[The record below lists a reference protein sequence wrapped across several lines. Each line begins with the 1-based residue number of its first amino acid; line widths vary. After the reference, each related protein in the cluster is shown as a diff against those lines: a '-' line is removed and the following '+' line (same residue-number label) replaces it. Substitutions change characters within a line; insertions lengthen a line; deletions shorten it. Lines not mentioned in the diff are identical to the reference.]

1 MHLALPV
8 IAVLQQARTL
18 PDTIVARMVP
28 SSTTGFQT
36 VIAIAGSAAVL
47 LPYLLFGTAIWAAF
61 RMRKSFD
68 AARSSLDEIGRQLGA
83 LTDNA
88 NRIAA
93 DVASVTDTMRTQVD
107 SIHETVEYANRRAR
121 HAVTVLADRVDEF
134 NGALSAV
141 QQDTQQVIV
150 TALAA
155 LKGVRTGVS
164 ALRKHKRARPEPDD
178 SVDADDDETPPDL
191 PARPRLRRRAR
202 GDR

>member
-1 MHLALPV
+1 MHLALHLV
-8 IAVLQQARTL
+8 AVLQQARTL

-28 SSTTGFQT
+28 SPTTGFQT

-47 LPYLLFGTAIWAAF
+47 LPYLLFGTAIWAGF
-61 RMRKSFD
+61 RMRKSFE
-68 AARSSLDEIGRQLGA
+68 AARSSLDEIGRHLSA
-83 LTDNA
+83 LSEHA

-93 DVASVTDTMRTQVD
+93 DVASVTDTVRTQVD
-107 SIHETVEYANRRAR
+107 SMHETVEYANRRAR

-155 LKGVRTGVS
+155 LKGVRAGVS
-164 ALRKHKRARPEPDD
+164 ALRKRKRPSSEPE
-178 SVDADDDETPPDL
+178 SVPDADDDETPPDL

>member
-1 MHLALPV
+1 MHLALPLV
-8 IAVLQQARTL
+8 AVLQQARTL

-28 SSTTGFQT
+28 SPTTGFQT

-47 LPYLLFGTAIWAAF
+47 LPYLLFATAIWAAF
-61 RMRKSFD
+61 RMRRSFE

-83 LTDNA
+83 LTEHA

-93 DVASVTDTMRTQVD
+93 DVASVTETVRTQVD
-107 SIHETVEYANRRAR
+107 SVQDTVEYANRRAR

-141 QQDTQQVIV
+141 QQDTQQVVV

-155 LKGVRTGVS
+155 LKGVRAGVS
-164 ALRKHKRARPEPDD
+164 ALRKQKRTRPEPEQ
-178 SVDADDDETPPDL
+178 VAEPDDDETPPDL